1 MIKILSK
8 KELNRLFYN
17 FWIERDKSSHG
28 LFLSQHKDGRYIGVD
43 SLQDEIFVETSEDL
57 LKIIEW
63 LNEDNE
69 TNVSTQL

>member
-8 KELNRLFYN
+8 KELKKLFYD
-17 FWIERDKSSHG
+17 FWTEGNKSSHG
-28 LFLSQHKDGRYIGVD
+28 LFLSQYEDGRYIGVD
-43 SLQDEIFVETSEDL
+43 SSQGEIFVDTSEDL

-69 TNVSTQL
+69 TDTSV